1 MVTLKN
7 NDQLS
12 LALQTQQVSQPVKD
26 YRDLISPFVRARRSA
41 ATRRSYSCDLRDL
54 VAMLGIID
62 ANGLLS
68 VQVEDVL
75 QFRTRLEERNLSAAT
90 IARKLSS
97 VRSFY
102 EYCRQRG
109 WLERNPAHPRLVE
122 PPATPNESGTPSISR
137 AEVRRMIDATPR
149 DTLLGK
155 RDYAILMLLAYHGL
169 RRAELTALSASSFG
183 HERGFTVLVILGKG
197 SKVRRHTV
205 KPQVKTAVEDY
216 LVADERELGE
226 DCPLFLPVINNRT
239 KDLFKPLG
247 SDAVRNLV
255 IRAAKR
261 AGINRHITTHSLRRA
276 AITASLD
283 GGASLRRVS
292 YYSGHADPKTTC
304 MYDSDRQNLDDNAAQ
319 YVSY

>member
-1 MVTLKN
+1 MKN

-12 LALQTQQVSQPVKD
+12 LTLTPPTFPPKPPD
-26 YRDLISPFVRARRSA
+26 RDDLIAPFVRARRSA
-41 ATRRSYSCDLRDL
+41 ATRRSYNCDLRDL

-75 QFRTRLEERNLSAAT
+75 RFRTRLEERNLSAAT

-137 AEVRRMIDATPR
+137 AEVRRMLDATPR
-149 DTLLGK
+149 DSLLGK
-155 RDYAILMLLAYHGL
+155 RDFAILILLAYHGL

-216 LVADERELGE
+216 LVADGRELEE
-226 DCPLFLPVINNRT
+226 DGPLFRPICNNRT
-239 KDLFKPLG
+239 KNLTKPLG
-247 SDAVRNLV
+247 ADAVRNLV

-261 AGINRHITTHSLRRA
+261 AEINRHVTTHSLRRA

-304 MYDSDRQNLDDNAAQ
+304 MYDTERQNLDDNAAQ